1 MQSFSLQ
8 SKVNCKKRRIWTL
21 FHNSIGSLFGCN
33 SFVHDPAL
41 NTSWSHEWLK
51 LPQYKFALPQRE
63 KETSTFYI
71 SLDKT
76 FKSKS
81 CPIKVNVII
90 LLCQILS
97 LIFHFFAFCILI
109 IIINS
114 FETTGHSLTTCI
126 AIGRGVE
133 QEGTGVLLKHYKI
146 LFSTM

>member
-114 FETTGHSLTTCI
+114 FETTGPFTIQRVQPLGEGLSKR
-126 AIGRGVE
+126 GRE
-133 QEGTGVLLKHYKI
+133 FY
-146 LFSTM
+146 